1 MTIILPEAL
10 RQRAVASL
18 VRRYDRR
25 VMNNVH
31 RGEYLECLVAELL
44 GSGWRLPWTAGHD
57 WAPWDLEHISGTR
70 MEVKQSA
77 ALQSWHDGKSAFTSP
92 RFDIPP
98 RKGYWTL
105 DGSWIGRPGRPAD
118 IYLFGWHP
126 ERDRSVADHLA
137 PEQWRFCVVPAS
149 RLPAAQKSIGLAAL
163 ERLVGATGYESL
175 ASAVAAAVD
184 SPQTEGQA
192 PAHGEP
198 R

>member
-1 MTIILPEAL
+1 MTNQL
-10 RQRAVASL
+10 RQRVVATL

-44 GSGWRLPWTAGHD
+44 GSGWKLPWTAGHD

-70 MEVKQSA
+70 VEVKQSA
-77 ALQSWHDGKSAFTSP
+77 ALQSWHDAKSVATSP
-92 RFDIPP
+92 RFDIAP
-98 RKGYWTL
+98 RTGYWTL
-105 DGSWIGRPGRPAD
+105 DGSWIHRPGRPAD
-118 IYLFGWHP
+118 IFLFGWHP
-126 ERDRSVADHLA
+126 ERNRSVADHRA
-137 PEQWRFCVVPAS
+137 PDQWRFFVVPAS
-149 RLPAAQKSIGLAAL
+149 RLPATQKSIGLAGL

-175 ASAVAAAVD
+175 ASTVAAAVAA
-184 SPQTEGQA
+184 PRAEAQA